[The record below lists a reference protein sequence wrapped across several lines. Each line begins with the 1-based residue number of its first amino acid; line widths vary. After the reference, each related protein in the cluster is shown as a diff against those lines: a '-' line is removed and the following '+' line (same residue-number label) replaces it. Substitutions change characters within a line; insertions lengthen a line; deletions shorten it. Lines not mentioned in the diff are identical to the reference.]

1 MGKYGS
7 RSGRPSKRAKKQQT
21 RSRNR
26 APRCKKSDDVAPKK
40 RAGFIPA
47 SQKALTSYDMPKS
60 VEEGRER
67 VRDTERELLSCADRG
82 GLRDRVVFVREPMAK
97 IEAAKHANAL
107 NFHPSAGVMADGR
120 MSHNNGCVKLI
131 RTGLGIGH
139 GLAREDAAEMADD
152 TLTFDTHSFHLETRR
167 GDVRLRPHVR
177 FLELCE
183 GDVAYATEICERY
196 RSYLLAVL
204 ALNRVARGKAV
215 SIVSWGGHARDYVTK
230 QFLHLEGLVDYVGH
244 IMHPEAI
251 LAVGPDLKAKI
262 EKGKF
267 VCIASKSDAYL
278 VEAKTTFEKT
288 LALHDRIATIDF
300 FTGLYESNRD
310 VLETLRKV
318 KSDDAIAYWYG
329 ESTCPAARKAHK
341 DAVLALRLAAMSS
354 DARARYEANLWK
366 PGHVPANAFK
376 SGAANPNFGKAFS
389 DDHKAKL
396 SKSKLG
402 NTYNTRPTTVRFKCP
417 VPGCTFDTSKPSK
430 TMKHHLSGRSK
441 PTSHR
446 SPYCQA
452 CGNVVKG
459 LIAAG
464 DTDSLVGNLSKW
476 KKWTGLI

>member
-1 MGKYGS
+1 
-7 RSGRPSKRAKKQQT
+7 
-21 RSRNR
+21 
-26 APRCKKSDDVAPKK
+26 
-40 RAGFIPA
+40 
-47 SQKALTSYDMPKS
+47 
-60 VEEGRER
+60 
-67 VRDTERELLSCADRG
+67 
-82 GLRDRVVFVREPMAK
+82 MA
-97 IEAAKHANAL
+97 E
-107 NFHPSAGVMADGR
+107 
-120 MSHNNGCVKLI
+120 
-131 RTGLGIGH
+131 
-139 GLAREDAAEMADD
+139 D
-152 TLTFDTHSFHLETRR
+152 TLTFDTHSFHLETRQ
-167 GDVRLRPHVR
+167 GKVRLRPHVR

-267 VCIASKSDAYL
+267 VCIASTSDAYL

-402 NTYNTRPTTVRFKCP
+402 NTYNTRPTTVRFECP
-417 VPGCTFDTSKPSK
+417 VPGWMSVWGMCTRISPLLWGGRPAYRRQLPRHAHVNTTLLYAYADERPSQP
-430 TMKHHLSGRSK
+430 S
-441 PTSHR
+441 
-446 SPYCQA
+446 
-452 CGNVVKG
+452 
-459 LIAAG
+459 
-464 DTDSLVGNLSKW
+464 
-476 KKWTGLI
+476 